1 MSDDTGP
8 AWDPKGYADYAD
20 YADYVESRVTDVL
33 RAPDATVDSV
43 IAEAALLITCGG
55 EAADADRLCEQ
66 WLAATERPAATL
78 VADPLIARGFA
89 VFFAARRVTPA
100 WAAGVPPLDL
110 AAEQRA
116 HRRYLTRPDPTV
128 PAGLFGDSP
137 AGRLLAPIAEKMD
150 DDAPADPRKRL
161 AAEAEDAATEGD
173 HALVDELLTQW
184 AERAGPRQRVAM
196 LAGCE
201 RLAPLL
207 LDGALTGPLGLE
219 PGWPQRF
226 AAELIAALRLRYPA
240 SGEPGAATSW
250 RELIEQI
257 LSARAI
263 PDLPPARPPAGV
275 SAAAIAA
282 AEDRL
287 RLRLPDDYR
296 EFLAVCDG
304 LPADVVFP
312 RLLAVAEL
320 EPGPRGA
327 VVISE
332 RTSHGFITLV
342 PTDGARSWHVV
353 EWDNVLGTTVHD
365 DFRAL
370 LLNHLSLLNA
380 SSA

>member
-1 MSDDTGP
+1 MSGDTGP
-8 AWDPKGYADYAD
+8 AWDPTDD
-20 YADYVESRVTDVL
+20 ADYVESRVTDVL
-33 RAPDATVDSV
+33 TAPDATVDSV
-43 IAEAALLITCGG
+43 IAEAALLITCNG
-55 EAADADRLCEQ
+55 EAAEADRLCEQ
-66 WLAATERPAATL
+66 WLAVTERPAAAL

-89 VFFAARRVTPA
+89 VFFVARQVTPA

-116 HRRYLTRPDPTV
+116 HRRYLARPDPTV

-137 AGRLLAPIAEKMD
+137 AGRLLAPIAERME
-150 DDAPADPRKRL
+150 DDAPADPSKRL

-173 HALVDELLTQW
+173 RALVDELLTQW
-184 AERAGPRQRVAM
+184 AARAGSLPRVAM

-219 PGWPQRF
+219 PGWPQRC
-226 AAELIAALRLRYPA
+226 AGELIAALRLRYPA
-240 SGEPGAATSW
+240 TGEPRTATSW

-257 LSARAI
+257 LSARATA
-263 PDLPPARPPAGV
+263 DLPPAQPPAGA

-296 EFLAVCDG
+296 DFLAVSDG

-312 RLLAVAEL
+312 RLLAATEL
-320 EPGPRGA
+320 ESGPRGA

-353 EWDNVLGTTVHD
+353 EWDNVLGATVHE
-365 DFRAL
+365 DFRVL
-370 LLNHLSLLNA
+370 LLNHLSLLDT